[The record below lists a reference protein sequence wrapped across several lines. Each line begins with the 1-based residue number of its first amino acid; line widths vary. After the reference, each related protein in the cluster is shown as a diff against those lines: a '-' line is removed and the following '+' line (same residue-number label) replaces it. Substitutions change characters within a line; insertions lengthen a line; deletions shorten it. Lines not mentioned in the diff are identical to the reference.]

1 MSQLAWNNPSKKI
14 HKRNLERL
22 VVAAHSLCVLYWSEF
37 RHVVAS
43 VEKALISSQ
52 EMHREKQA
60 LQRGK
65 SKMKK
70 ETDYSIRNQRNVL
83 GGIQEWR
90 YMSDSFFQLHLCCRA
105 AARHHQRC
113 HHILRSPK

>member
-1 MSQLAWNNPSKKI
+1 VAVI
-14 HKRNLERL
+14 LER
-22 VVAAHSLCVLYWSEF
+22 ASEF

-105 AARHHQRC
+105 AGTAPSTLPS
-113 HHILRSPK
+113 HITQPEMRTVSLSFKDSLESRN